1 MKGKRKR
8 HSAQFKA
15 KVAME
20 ALKGLKTVQQI
31 AKENDVHPTQVSQ
44 WKQQLAQRL
53 PELFEGPASSGE
65 SSDWER
71 ERERLHAKI
80 GQQSVEIDW
89 LAKKCEQLRL

>member
-15 KVAME
+15 KVGLE
-20 ALKGLKTVQQI
+20 ALKGRKTIQEI
-31 AKENDVHPTQVSQ
+31 AKSHGIHPTQVSQ
-44 WKQQLAQRL
+44 WKQEIAKRL
-53 PELFEGPASSGE
+53 PEVFESPSRSGSE
-65 SSDWER
+65 GWEK

-89 LAKKCEQLRL
+89 LVKKCEQLHL